1 MPQNNYVTREEIFQA
16 ADQVKA
22 EGQQISRSTVRAKLQ
37 ILFGKSGSD
46 STLSRYLKEWWLEQ
60 PENGGSLIGFE
71 DIPDD
76 CRELFRTLYSKVQ
89 TQVQKTYESDLIDSL
104 REQVE
109 NLQQQLV
116 DYEFIKGE
124 LSGIKI
130 AYQQSLEQIQEL
142 TRANERL
149 QKYSDFADLNEP
161 LTAQIEQLSA
171 EVEFSKTTIAN
182 LQASEQSAHNAV
194 RATEQAL
201 NTALDQISTLV
212 TQVAENQALKLEN
225 AHLKQSVTQL
235 EAKNAGDRKATTM
248 LTLAGELVYV
258 TPDLPA
264 LIEAEIETR
273 LQSKTR
279 RKKTIS

>member
-22 EGQQISRSTVRAKLQ
+22 EGQQISRSIVRAKLQ
-37 ILFGKSGSD
+37 VLFGKSGSD

-273 LQSKTR
+273 LQSKIR